1 MRTLMTSPSF
11 IRLTSPERQAE
22 VAISSGPCTHA
33 IGRLLFRTHCVRQ
46 VGLGGHP
53 RVLISR
59 PARRRHCR
67 TGRRGGP
74 RDDSWTRR
82 SSSRPCP
89 RPPAGP
95 TRPALPSQATPGAVG
110 SRPALRTQSLART
123 GRCRGC
129 GGRPSRGATGTL
141 SSPATGSATT
151 ARARPEG
158 GSGETTTS
166 TQSPPSTKF
175 NQTGRRL
182 DWFEGGREGGTR
194 VGRVRDTMIRAGV
207 GRAEVCS
214 RAERVYM
221 RTMCDGVRSVCVC
234 LCVCSTAFPDP
245 TPPESDEGVC
255 ERALRRGGGRMG
267 WEGKRR

>member
-1 MRTLMTSPSF
+1 MAEQEAAKQATFRLGSTPREAPEETDKRERISNVCSPEHEPGLCEEVIVCMRTLMTSPSF
-11 IRLTSPERQAE
+11 IRLTSPERQAK

-33 IGRLLFRTHCVRQ
+33 IGRLLFPTHCVRQ
-46 VGLGGHP
+46 AGLGGHP

-89 RPPAGP
+89 RPPTGP

-151 ARARPEG
+151 ARARPEE

-175 NQTGRRL
+175 NQPGRRL
-182 DWFEGGREGGTR
+182 D
-194 VGRVRDTMIRAGV
+194 
-207 GRAEVCS
+207 
-214 RAERVYM
+214 
-221 RTMCDGVRSVCVC
+221 
-234 LCVCSTAFPDP
+234 
-245 TPPESDEGVC
+245 
-255 ERALRRGGGRMG
+255 
-267 WEGKRR
+267 